1 MPQLVQ
7 ALRYEPSQQD
17 LLASVEEDLLVVTQ
31 NENASGTSTIVA
43 TSSNSVHPRMA
54 SSRQST
60 NSDIPLD
67 YFEGHESMDL
77 ATFLI
82 KIACQN
88 SPIAIFLY
96 WYLKVEVEANF
107 GNKQISEFYSSV
119 ILKLQQALS
128 SGNSACK
135 QTLATISSQ
144 KVY

>member
-1 MPQLVQ
+1 MQF
-7 ALRYEPSQQD
+7 
-17 LLASVEEDLLVVTQ
+17 LLIFKD
-31 NENASGTSTIVA
+31 
-43 TSSNSVHPRMA
+43 SVHPRMA

-96 WYLKVEVEANF
+96 WFFFL
-107 GNKQISEFYSSV
+107 
-119 ILKLQQALS
+119 IL
-128 SGNSACK
+128 
-135 QTLATISSQ
+135 IF
-144 KVY
+144 